1 MYKVQSQPVVSEVGQ
16 LGKKNQEKAL
26 RLFQQI
32 LEKESLTH
40 STLAREY
47 REMLVQNRILKG
59 SSVNIEDLVMV
70 HDKDVRIKNVIL
82 SRQNRN
88 IIALLEKEHAAKSKL
103 LTAGLFPISTILFEG
118 ASGTGK
124 TYLGQA
130 LGNELGYRMLYIDNG
145 RAYTPGQMLRS
156 IDAIFTEIREA
167 EGGICVFMDEIEVVA
182 WNRASKNAT
191 DESKAALTS
200 LFQNIDQL
208 KRDRLDFLLIF
219 STNLKQQ
226 LDDAFIRRCEIQMLF
241 TVPDD
246 SVAAS
251 IKHFVNM
258 SEVEGVP
265 SQFRL
270 DLEGSVHNGKRI
282 DLEDT
287 ATKHSLKPIL
297 NSYDA
302 IRKAVQRAKK
312 MCIME
317 GRFNVTLNDIIIA
330 AKFISSSDGSQLSS
344 ADVGLTKI
352 EGGKPKVFSID
363 SIKENDYMEG
373 VRDRP
378 KEKTKSNKI
387 EKERKQAG
395 GTSFIRAKATG
406 ARVAVPITNKSSH
419 GIKNNIENTK
429 TNNKDMLEIEDL
441 ELDIDIES

>member
-1 MYKVQSQPVVSEVGQ
+1 MVGYLCRGDNMNKAQPVVKEVGA
-16 LGKKNQEKAL
+16 LTAKNQEKAF
-26 RLFQQI
+26 RLFQQV
-32 LEKESLTH
+32 LEKESLTS
-40 STLAREY
+40 STLAREF
-47 REMLVQNRILKG
+47 RETLVQNRILRG

-70 HDKDVRIKNVIL
+70 HDTEVRIKDVIL
-82 SRQNRN
+82 SKQNRN
-88 IIALLEKEHAAKSKL
+88 IIALLEREHEAKSKL
-103 LTAGLFPISTILFEG
+103 LNKGLFPIATILFEG

-130 LGNELGYRMLYIDNG
+130 LGNELGYKMLYIDNG

-156 IDAIFTEIREA
+156 IDAIFTEIRES

-246 SVAAS
+246 SVLGS

-258 SEVEGVP
+258 SEVEGLI
-265 SQFRL
+265 SQFWL
-270 DLEGSVHNGKRI
+270 DLEGSTHGGKRI
-282 DLEDT
+282 DLDDPS
-287 ATKHSLKPIL
+287 TKHILKPIL
-297 NSYDA
+297 SSYDA

-317 GRFNVTLNDIIIA
+317 DRFNITLNDIIVA
-330 AKFISSSDGSQLSS
+330 AKFISSSDGSQISS
-344 ADVGLTKI
+344 VNVGLTKMQGAK
-352 EGGKPKVFSID
+352 EKRFNLD
-363 SIKENDYMEG
+363 SIVGKDYTQQVEVQQPKGNVKVKEVG
-373 VRDRP
+373 VEPQGKRGYIR
-378 KEKTKSNKI
+378 T
-387 EKERKQAG
+387 KERVKPQLLG
-395 GTSFIRAKATG
+395 KVRE
-406 ARVAVPITNKSSH
+406 RVEDSL
-419 GIKNNIENTK
+419 
-429 TNNKDMLEIEDL
+429 DFEIE
-441 ELDIDIES
+441 IDG